1 MKKILALGC
10 EIVII
15 VKLMAV
21 FRFFVY
27 GMCMVGV
34 GGGGFFYV
42 LIKDVNYKYLLM
54 DILNI
59 VEVNCW
65 FILFVIFIFFKC

>member
-21 FRFFVY
+21 LRFFVY

-59 VEVNCW
+59 VEVDW
-65 FILFVIFIFFKC
+65 LFDSFY